1 MNYCHVITIYM
12 NYCHVV
18 MYTYH
23 KTYEVEAKVHASL
36 LLDTLNF
43 LLVTIFIDVLWIST
57 KVNLI
62 CFVNKST
69 GKLCIVQA
77 II

>member
-1 MNYCHVITIYM
+1 M

-23 KTYEVEAKVHASL
+23 KTYEVEAKVHVSL
-36 LLDTLNF
+36 FLDTLNV
-43 LLVTIFIDVLWIST
+43 LLFTLFIDVK

>member
-1 MNYCHVITIYM
+1 MSSSQNGTKCYYLVTLMMNYCHVITIYM

-36 LLDTLNF
+36 LLDTLNV
-43 LLVTIFIDVLWIST
+43 LLVTIFIDVL
-57 KVNLI
+57 
-62 CFVNKST
+62 
-69 GKLCIVQA
+69 
-77 II
+77 

>member
-1 MNYCHVITIYM
+1 MNF
-12 NYCHVV
+12 CHVV

-23 KTYEVEAKVHASL
+23 KTYEVEAKVYASL

-43 LLVTIFIDVLWIST
+43 LLVTIFIDVLYIST

-69 GKLCIVQA
+69 RHGV
-77 II
+77 IIISNLIISNRLQIF

>member
-1 MNYCHVITIYM
+1 MLLFGHFNDELLSCYHNIYM

-23 KTYEVEAKVHASL
+23 KTNMYEVEAKVHASL

-43 LLVTIFIDVLWIST
+43 WLFTIFIVVFLNIHES
-57 KVNLI
+57 
-62 CFVNKST
+62 KSHM
-69 GKLCIVQA
+69 LCK
-77 II
+77 